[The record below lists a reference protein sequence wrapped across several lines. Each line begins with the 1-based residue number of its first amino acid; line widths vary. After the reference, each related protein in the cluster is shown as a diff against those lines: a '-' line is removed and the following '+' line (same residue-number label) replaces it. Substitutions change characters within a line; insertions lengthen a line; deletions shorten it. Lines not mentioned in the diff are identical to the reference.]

1 MFKIVKTTK
10 QAGRYVWEFSNGHSI
25 VISHCPELR
34 EWHLF
39 ANDDADRSYEPVH
52 PFHDTFGEAKSYFDK
67 AYRVLEEAE
76 EANVDK
82 HFVLNINRINKRVAK
97 DALEGMKQISTANPF
112 RRSYGKEIAR
122 ILNSYH
128 DMELEP
134 EESGWKMRVP
144 E

>member
-1 MFKIVKTTK
+1 M
-10 QAGRYVWEFSNGHSI
+10 
-25 VISHCPELR
+25 R

-52 PFHDTFGEAKSYFDK
+52 PFHDTFGEAKSYFHE
-67 AYRVLEEAE
+67 AYRVIEEAE
-76 EANVDK
+76 EANVNK
-82 HFVLNINRINKRVAK
+82 HFVLNINRINKRISK

-122 ILNSYH
+122 ILSSYH